1 MNGCHPNE
9 EVQIMEDPEYEYYDL
24 VCHSRYNQF
33 EIFIPDFVLDYL
45 KTVEYPKCY
54 KYRGLSA
61 HSYSPY
67 LVPFTKGIDL
77 TDEDFDSL
85 ARISIH
91 TFLNE
96 YNVNNPI
103 LRLEQLC
110 SISVEIE
117 FFVLPFLSKPSV
129 NAPKDIIKFMEIFS
143 KQARVKEDFQY
154 YFANPYIDKIEPKIN
169 GRRARCLPLYDYSQL
184 ETDNPFKKVL
194 DYRKSFH
201 LEDKPD
207 YYVNDESNI
216 QLDSQVQDEFNKLTD
231 SSGKSKDNKQ
241 SNPPGKDESNNQL
254 DSKVKY
260 ESNKPLDLTGKSK
273 DNKPTDF
280 TQKTQCIEPITIKTN
295 YQTNKTVR
303 SIRKDQSTDSIDRHQ
318 NHFCNIA

>member
-9 EVQIMEDPEYEYYDL
+9 EEQIMEDPEYEYYDL

-77 TDEDFDSL
+77 TEEDLDSL
-85 ARISIH
+85 TRISIH

-96 YNVNNPI
+96 YNVNDPI
-103 LRLEQLC
+103 FFLEELC
-110 SISVEIE
+110 SISVEID

-129 NAPKDIIKFMEIFS
+129 NAPNDIIKFMEIFS

-154 YFANPYIDKIEPKIN
+154 YFAFPYDYESETNTKD
-169 GRRARCLPLYDYSQL
+169 RCKVLPLRYDYSQL
-184 ETDNPFKKVL
+184 EIDNPFKKVL
-194 DYRKSFH
+194 DCLKIIH
-201 LEDKPD
+201 HDNKPD
-207 YYVNDESNI
+207 SQVNDESNNQSDSQVRDESNK
-216 QLDSQVQDEFNKLTD
+216 QLDSQVRDESNKTLD
-231 SSGKSKDNKQ
+231 SSGKSKDQ
-241 SNPPGKDESNNQL
+241 G
-254 DSKVKY
+254 
-260 ESNKPLDLTGKSK
+260 
-273 DNKPTDF
+273 
-280 TQKTQCIEPITIKTN
+280 
-295 YQTNKTVR
+295 
-303 SIRKDQSTDSIDRHQ
+303 TDSIYRHQ
-318 NHFCNIA
+318 NHFCNIT